1 MIISVTTVKDTRE
14 NVEKFVRR
22 NLLGGIDHLV
32 VFVDAP
38 LPDVEE
44 FLAGH
49 PDVTAVPAYGDWWG
63 EAPSDAL
70 NTRQITNA
78 AMTSQLVVGFPWA
91 EWVFPLDGDE
101 IAQLDRDALA
111 ALDPATRSV
120 QLRPLEAASRL
131 HATEDPRLFKRRLD
145 EDELQL
151 LHTLGVIAQPRPR
164 HYFRGHMGG
173 KPGLRPSR
181 DLALSV
187 HYVIDVASGERIE
200 SLVDPAIGV
209 MLHYESHN
217 GDEFVRKWLA
227 LLDSGQR
234 VQQHKRRAP
243 LAGAVAALLG
253 LGLSEE
259 ETRYFLEQLFVRTR
273 LDDVETLSRLGLLV
287 EVDPDSGVRRPRPP
301 EADIAQ
307 LRELLSRAYDAP
319 KQVFRPRKQGPRTA
333 NVVARLQSGLR

>member
-187 HYVIDVASGERIE
+187 HYVI
-200 SLVDPAIGV
+200 GV

-259 ETRYFLEQLFVRTR
+259 ETRYFLEQLFVHTR

-287 EVDPDSGVRRPRPP
+287 EVDPDSGGRRPRPP